1 MGDGSRSGESSM
13 KVGDL
18 VKYKGSASFYKGRIG
33 AIVKTWPG
41 AGCRSAYI
49 YFPGAEGQGR
59 DQAGLG
65 QMKNG
70 LHAMGFDELEVIE

>member
-1 MGDGSRSGESSM
+1 M

-18 VKYKGSASFYKGRIG
+18 VKYMGNARFYRGRIG
-33 AIVKTWPG
+33 TIVKTWPELA
-41 AGCRSAYI
+41 AGSAYI

-70 LHAMGFDELEVIE
+70 LHAMGFDELEVIT

>member
-1 MGDGSRSGESSM
+1 M

-18 VKYKGSASFYKGRIG
+18 VNFVGDARFYKGRIG
-33 AIVKTWPG
+33 TIVKTWPG
-41 AGCRSAYI
+41 AACQSAYV

-65 QMKNG
+65 QTCNG
-70 LHAMGFDELEVIE
+70 LHTMAFAELEVIIESR

>member
-1 MGDGSRSGESSM
+1 M

-18 VKYKGSASFYKGRIG
+18 VKFVGDARFYKGRIG
-33 AIVKTWPG
+33 AIVKTWP
-41 AGCRSAYI
+41 AGPSHGSAYV

-65 QMKNG
+65 QTCNG
-70 LHAMGFDELEVIE
+70 LHTMAFAELEVIIESR